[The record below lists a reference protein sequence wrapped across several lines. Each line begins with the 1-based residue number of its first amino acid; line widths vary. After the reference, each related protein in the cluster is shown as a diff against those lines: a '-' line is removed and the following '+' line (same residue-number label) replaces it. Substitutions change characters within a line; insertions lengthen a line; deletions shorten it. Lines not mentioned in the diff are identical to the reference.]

1 MANQSKPR
9 GALFKNNKKEKE
21 THPDCVGDLELN
33 GELLADINAQLASG
47 IEKPKVRLSG
57 WKKEG
62 PTAGVYLSLSP
73 TKFEVNIE
81 KPPMGENRAKPMPV
95 PDREIDDEIPF

>member
-1 MANQSKPR
+1 MANQYKPR

-21 THPDCVGDLELN
+21 SHPDYVGDLELN
-33 GELLADINAQLASG
+33 GELLADINAQLTSG
-47 IEKPKVRLSG
+47 IERPKIRLSG

-73 TKFEVNIE
+73 SKFEVNV
-81 KPPMGENRAKPMPV
+81 KKSPMGENQAKPMPTAARV
-95 PDREIDDEIPF
+95 VDDEIPF

>member
-1 MANQSKPR
+1 MANQYKPR

-21 THPDCVGDLELN
+21 NHPDYVGDLELSS
-33 GELLADINAQLASG
+33 ELLADINAQLASG

-57 WKKEG
+57 WRKEG

-73 TKFEVNIE
+73 SKFEVNTR
-81 KPPMGENRAKPMPV
+81 KPPMGENQAKPMPTTTRV
-95 PDREIDDEIPF
+95 NDDEIPF

>member
-1 MANQSKPR
+1 MANQYKPR

-21 THPDCVGDLELN
+21 THPDYVGDLELN

-57 WKKEG
+57 WRKEG

-73 TKFEVNIE
+73 SKFEVSVR
-81 KPPMGENRAKPMPV
+81 KSPMGENQAKPMPV